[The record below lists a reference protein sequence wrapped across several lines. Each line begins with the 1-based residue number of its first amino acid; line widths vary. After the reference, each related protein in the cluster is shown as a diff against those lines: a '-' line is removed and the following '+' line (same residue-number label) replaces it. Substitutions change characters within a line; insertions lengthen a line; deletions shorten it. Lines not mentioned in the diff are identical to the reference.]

1 MSALGFALVL
11 TAAICHATWN
21 FLIKRI
27 QGGVELVWLFST
39 ISVVVYLPLA
49 AVVYAS
55 SAALN
60 LAQLGFIIGSAL
72 LHFVYLLVLQ
82 LGYRHGE
89 LSLIYPTA
97 RATGPILATSFAV
110 LLLGENITP
119 QIALG
124 GGIIIFAIVML
135 TMGGRGGRVAS
146 SNALVSLGFGLGV
159 GLLIGSYTTW
169 DAYAVSTLATPPVL
183 LGYAAL
189 LMRVVLLAPQAVSR
203 RHAIPALW
211 RTHKY
216 RILGIAVFNP
226 LAYLLVLIAL
236 SFTPVVFVAPIR
248 ESSVLFSVLF
258 GSLLL
263 GEGHLR
269 QRLLWAL
276 VIVLGVTLLA
286 LSA

>member
-1 MSALGFALVL
+1 MSTLGFALVL

-27 QGGVELVWLFST
+27 QGGVELVWLFSA

-49 AVVYAS
+49 SVVYAS

-110 LLLGENITP
+110 LLLGENITT

-124 GGIIIFAIVML
+124 GGIIIFAVVML

-169 DAYAVSTLATPPVL
+169 DAYAVSVLATPPVL

-189 LMRVVLLAPQAVSR
+189 LIRVVLLAPQAVSR
-203 RHAIPALW
+203 RHAFPALW
-211 RTHKY
+211 RSHKY

-276 VIVLGVTLLA
+276 VIVLGVNLLA